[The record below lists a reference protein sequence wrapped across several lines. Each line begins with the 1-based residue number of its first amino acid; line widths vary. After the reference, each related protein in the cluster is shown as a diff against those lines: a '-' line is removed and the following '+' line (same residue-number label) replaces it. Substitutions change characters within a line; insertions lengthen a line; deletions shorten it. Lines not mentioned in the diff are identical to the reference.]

1 MTDEPHR
8 SEDFAA
14 DEQDGRQLTEVLVD
28 LNVATRRL
36 MRAESRTAIADI
48 AVEAASDILGHPV
61 NGLRLFD
68 RESETLELVAC
79 TDATVDALG
88 PRPTYSPGD
97 NILWETFQD
106 GGVAVIDDVSSI
118 DDGYDRDGIASAM
131 YLPLGDFGTL
141 SFGAPERAAFDETD
155 RRLAEILAAN
165 VVTALERE
173 EQTRLLRERERELE
187 RQNDRLEEFA
197 SVLSHDLRNPLSV
210 ASGFLEL
217 ARETCETDT
226 ADPHFDRVE
235 RAHDRMSR
243 LVTDLLTLA
252 RQGETVGQTE
262 PVSIE
267 EVVREAWR
275 SVDTAAATLDV
286 QTDATIEADRE
297 RLTTLF
303 ENLFRNAVTH
313 GGSAVTVR
321 VVETSDGFAV
331 ADDGE
336 GIDPADRDRVFERGF
351 TTSTHG
357 SGFGLNIVEGIVDAH
372 GWTIRADESEAGG
385 ARLDI
390 GGVTPS

>member
-8 SEDFAA
+8 SEDFSSG
-14 DEQDGRQLTEVLVD
+14 ERGGQQLAEVLVD

-36 MRAESRTAIADI
+36 MRAESRTEIADI
-48 AVEAASDILGHPV
+48 AVEATSDVLGHPV

-79 TDATVDALG
+79 SDATADVLG
-88 PRPTYSPGD
+88 PRPTYSPGE
-97 NILWETFQD
+97 NILWETYQN
-106 GGVAVIDDVSSI
+106 GGVEVVDDVSSI
-118 DDGYDRDGIASAM
+118 DDGYERDGIVSAM
-131 YLPLGDFGTL
+131 YLSLGDFGTL
-141 SFGAPERAAFDETD
+141 SLGAPELAAFDETD

-173 EQTRLLRERERELE
+173 EQTRLLRQRERELE

-217 ARETCETDT
+217 ARDACETDT
-226 ADPHFDRVE
+226 ADPYFDRVE

-243 LVTDLLTLA
+243 LVSDLLTLA

-267 EVVREAWR
+267 AVAREAWR

-286 QTDATIEADRE
+286 QTDSTVEADRE

-331 ADDGE
+331 ADDGV
-336 GIDPADRDRVFERGF
+336 GIDPADRDRVFERGY
-351 TTSTHG
+351 TTSSHG
-357 SGFGLNIVEGIVDAH
+357 SGFGLSIVEGIVDAH
-372 GWTIRADESEAGG
+372 GWTIRAVESEAGG
-385 ARLDI
+385 ARLEVGD
-390 GGVTPS
+390 VTPS